1 MRKLITTGLLL
12 GLLSLTALAADVT
25 GKWTAQMPRG
35 GGQGRGG
42 QGGGQGGG
50 GGQGRGGPA
59 RETVFNFKVDGG
71 TLTGT
76 IGGFRG
82 ETPISEGKIDGDTIS
97 FAQTMEFNGNSVK
110 LLYKGTVSGDSIAF
124 TRTRDGG
131 DQPPQEFTAKRAQ

>member
-25 GKWTAQMPRG
+25 GKWTAQMPARG

-42 QGGGQGGG
+42 QGG

-59 RETVFNFKVDGG
+59 RETVFNFKADGG
-71 TLTGT
+71 TLSGT
-76 IGGFRG
+76 VAGFRG
-82 ETPISEGKIDGDTIS
+82 ETAISDGKIDGDTIS
-97 FAQTMEFNGNSVK
+97 FTQTMEFNGNSIK
-110 LLYKGTVSGDSIAF
+110 LLYKGTISGDSIAF

-131 DQPPQEFTAKRAQ
+131 DQPPVEFTAKRAQ